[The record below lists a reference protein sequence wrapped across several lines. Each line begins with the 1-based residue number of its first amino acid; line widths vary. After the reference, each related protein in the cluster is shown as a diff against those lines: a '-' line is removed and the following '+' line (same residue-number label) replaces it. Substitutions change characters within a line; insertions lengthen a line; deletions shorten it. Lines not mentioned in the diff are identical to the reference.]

1 MAQFYINELLNKQ
14 FNDSEEFRKALFEK
28 GILTKD
34 YPDVGLTLLYHK
46 FDSPTNTD
54 LERECRSLVVDRE
67 TKKIVSYTCDVPI
80 MNSKGF
86 SYLLETEKNL
96 SRPVLLSHCYE
107 GTLLSLFHFNS
118 KWYLSTRRCLDS
130 NDSVLTGNEL
140 SHYTMFNQVLEQD
153 GLTLEQ
159 DGLTFD
165 TLVSQLDTTHSYYFV
180 LLHHQNKHLIDYS
193 YCFGDNYKKLC
204 LVSVKDNLMN
214 ELEMYNLNLTFLS
227 PNVFLPTLY
236 ETLEP
241 FNIACSTM
249 DFKTA
254 PLDEGVVCRVW
265 DNNMNRY
272 KLIKLQ
278 QPNYIYNSLLRQTN
292 GEFKASLFLYQC
304 NKLSSVG
311 SDSRLV
317 LPISSTFKVCTS
329 ELFELFKLCWSLK
342 TGKHLDT
349 QVYEKLPSEYKTLL
363 YGLRGL
369 YFRNKFSDKG
379 LQNLPWLKISDIY
392 NFLKETQPDVFIS
405 FLEARNKFRA
415 HLSSHPEELVQVNR
429 TSSFLNLSVYEQSNK
444 FVELL

>member
-1 MAQFYINELLNKQ
+1 MAKFYINELLNKQ
-14 FNDSEEFRKALFEK
+14 FNDSDEFRKALFEK

-46 FDSPTNTD
+46 FDAPTNTD

-86 SYLLETEKNL
+86 SYLMKSSNNA
-96 SRPVLLSHCYE
+96 SKPVLSSHCYE

-130 NDSVLTGNEL
+130 NDSVLTGSEV
-140 SHYTMFNQVLEQD
+140 SHYTMLTQVLEQD
-153 GLTLEQ
+153 
-159 DGLTFD
+159 DLTFD
-165 TLVSQLDTTHSYYFV
+165 TFTSKLDTDVSYYFV

-193 YCFGDNYKKLC
+193 YCFGDNYKKLS
-204 LVSVKDNLMN
+204 LVSVKDNEMN
-214 ELEMYNLNLTFLS
+214 ELEMHNLNLTFLS
-227 PNVFLPTLY
+227 SNVFLPTLY

-249 DFKTA
+249 DFKTT

-265 DNNMNRY
+265 NNEMNRY
-272 KLIKLQ
+272 NLIKLQ
-278 QPNYIYNSLLRQTN
+278 QPNYIYNYLLKQPN
-292 GEFKASLFLYQC
+292 GTSKSSLFLYQC
-304 NKLSSVG
+304 NKLT
-311 SDSRLV
+311 DSNLV

-342 TGKHLDT
+342 TGKHMDT
-349 QVYEKLPSEYKTLL
+349 KVYEKLPNEYKTML

-369 YFRNKFSDKG
+369 YFRNKFFDKEM
-379 LQNLPWLKISDIY
+379 QKLPWLKISDIY

-415 HLSSHPEELVQVNR
+415 HLSSNPDELVNINR
-429 TSSFLNLSVYEQSNK
+429 MSSFLNLSVYEQSDK